1 MVLGFYGTRKK
12 SNKPKILQNRDLFL
26 KFASLRNQMTIDSTS
41 LDDFDRRI
49 LDYLQRDNQISN
61 QTLAAEIGLSPPA
74 CLRRVKRLREEKY
87 IQQDI
92 SVLDPAKMGLPLMM
106 LVLVQVERERVDLL
120 DEFKRFVKAMPEVMQ
135 CYVVTGRADFVL
147 MISVR
152 DVEHYDEFSTRVF
165 RQNQNIRHFETM
177 VVMSRVKVGLSLPLE
192 ISGTE
197 GS

>member
-1 MVLGFYGTRKK
+1 
-12 SNKPKILQNRDLFL
+12 
-26 KFASLRNQMTIDSTS
+26 
-41 LDDFDRRI
+41 
-49 LDYLQRDNQISN
+49 
-61 QTLAAEIGLSPPA
+61 
-74 CLRRVKRLREEKY
+74 
-87 IQQDI
+87 
-92 SVLDPAKMGLPLMM
+92 
-106 LVLVQVERERVDLL
+106 
-120 DEFKRFVKAMPEVMQ
+120 MQ

-152 DVEHYDEFSTRVF
+152 DIEHYDEFSTRVF